1 LAEQFMR
8 QMKLMK
14 EMMIEKMAER
24 PMPDIM
30 QQGCNS
36 YEFFHKM
43 TRWYV
48 RDRLAKRGIESG
60 HKPTCQVH
68 GSKGMLE
75 PSMLGARINP
85 MRALKLENISKA
97 LNPGRIN
104 QIFFGLFGI
113 VVLCIGNGDGNIAVD
128 RVGKKRDSIK
138 RG

>member
-1 LAEQFMR
+1 
-8 QMKLMK
+8 
-14 EMMIEKMAER
+14 
-24 PMPDIM
+24 
-30 QQGCNS
+30 
-36 YEFFHKM
+36 
-43 TRWYV
+43 
-48 RDRLAKRGIESG
+48 
-60 HKPTCQVH
+60 
-68 GSKGMLE
+68 
-75 PSMLGARINP
+75 MLGARINP